1 MRGARRGAPLENYM
15 VEYQWF
21 DSRQVHF
28 TVHLCEAILLM
39 NKELTIERCT
49 CTGDE
54 WRRISEGEARPGV
67 FEGAKPLHQA
77 PSGAARSAGGERSR
91 RSVRAEREQKKSPT
105 VVRQSGTRR
114 TAATY
119 SPNWWVST
127 IGDGELN
134 FSVRNGKRWILT
146 AITTAV
152 YYLRE
157 KSKSENLP
165 VHWINSQTFRFACA
179 FACCIASQ
187 LLGYLSLRKVYRAIS
202 TGQLRP
208 SPTLHFLPINVVV
221 SHDPQV
227 NIHLEDGFALRCF
240 QRLS

>member
-1 MRGARRGAPLENYM
+1 MIEH
-15 VEYQWF
+15 QWF
-21 DSRQVHF
+21 DSLQVHF
-28 TVHLCEAILLM
+28 AVHLCEVILLII
-39 NKELTIERCT
+39 NDLPVERCT
-49 CTGDE
+49 STVGE
-54 WRRISEGEARPGV
+54 ERNWRRISEGEARPGV

-157 KSKSENLP
+157 KTQFGGPSGPLE
-165 VHWINSQTFRFACA
+165 SQSDLRYFLA
-179 FACCIASQ
+179 
-187 LLGYLSLRKVYRAIS
+187 YLSLRKVFRAIS
-202 TGQLRP
+202 TGQLRT
-208 SPTLHFLPINVVV
+208 SPPLHFLPINVVV
-221 SHDPQV
+221 SHDPQGK
-227 NIHLEDGFALRCF
+227 IHLEDGFALRCF